1 MELII
6 VQSVNDFPSLE
17 KLLSTS
23 TDILVFDQSVMVE
36 LDKKKVKYKVIQDF
50 YSEGQYYEDVCIY
63 RKKTESFLTQLDKN
77 CETFVDFP
85 YAFSGNEHYLSTWFD
100 DLIYLEKLIQ
110 TIKNRYKKI
119 HLYATCEPE
128 RISNNRIS
136 FLQLISFGVENNIS
150 LLLEKSDKRKIQL
163 IYNSIDVY
171 FLQDKNVSH
180 KDIPY
185 KYRIS
190 FFLNRLKSYYDRKQ
204 IFKNFN
210 KDKNIRVVNKNI
222 YIFHDAYEIT
232 ALKKYLPKFN
242 FLNPITK
249 LRQDIKQEK
258 PQDIS
263 NSSIENTL
271 QSFAKDHFFYLNKYF
286 YLIISSYHLEVV
298 GRLSSFKRQFE
309 LMIKKD
315 KPCLFLLGSGTR
327 DVFDTAC
334 CHLANKY
341 SIPIIIQQHG
351 GNRIF
356 SDKAYD
362 ESLEYNKRVFKTLI
376 VQSKKDVE
384 KFQNNKT
391 KVLNMGSIQQ
401 YERNQLLYKK
411 PNKDIFFCLG
421 PDVNFSFR
429 HLLEYY
435 SVNKKHQQSL
445 DVIKT
450 AEEVFLSVD
459 IKLHPT
465 GDRFS
470 LNNYINIIK
479 NKKFKNTNI
488 IYGGSAETISRNYKL
503 IIMDFLASGVRKH
516 IFSLKIPVII
526 YDRDFDKMR
535 INDLVLSD
543 LRNRCY
549 IAKNT
554 SELLDLLNRYK
565 AGDLPSKWREDIIDN
580 YIYPVGKGNPGRNIA
595 KYIESISSNKYK
607 EDK

>member
-6 VQSVNDFPSLE
+6 VQSVNDFYSLE

-36 LDKKKVKYKVIQDF
+36 LDKNDVKYKVVQDF
-50 YSEGQYYEDVCIY
+50 YSEEQYYEDVCIY
-63 RKKTESFLTQLDKN
+63 RKKTENFLTQLDKE
-77 CETFVDFP
+77 CETIVNFP
-85 YAFSGNEHYLSTWFD
+85 YSFSGNEHYLSTWFD
-100 DLIYLEKLIQ
+100 DLMYLEKLIQ
-110 TIKNRYKKI
+110 TIQKKYKKVY
-119 HLYATCEPE
+119 LYAASEPE
-128 RISNNRIS
+128 KISNNRIS
-136 FLQLISFGVENNIS
+136 FLQLNSQKANSTIS
-150 LLLEKSDKRKIQL
+150 LELEKSDKRKIQL
-163 IYNSIDVY
+163 IYNSIDVN
-171 FLQDKNVSH
+171 FLQDKNVLH

-190 FFLNRLKSYYDRKQ
+190 CFLNRLKSYYDRKK

-210 KDKNIRVVNKNI
+210 KEKNTRVVNQNI
-222 YIFHDAYEIT
+222 YVFQDAYEIT
-232 ALKKYLPKFN
+232 ALRKYLPKFN

-263 NSSIENTL
+263 NSSIKKNL
-271 QSFAKDHFFYLNKYF
+271 QSFAKEHFFYLNKYF
-286 YLIISSYHLEVV
+286 YLIISSYNLEVV
-298 GRLSSFKRQFE
+298 GRLSSFIRQFE
-309 LMIKKD
+309 LVIKKD

-327 DVFDTAC
+327 DVFDTVC

-362 ESLEYNKRVFKTLI
+362 ESLEYNNRVFKTLI
-376 VQSKKDVE
+376 VQSKRDVE

-401 YERNQLLYKK
+401 FERNQLLYKK

-435 SVNKKHQQSL
+435 SINKKHQQSL
-445 DVIKT
+445 EVIKT

-465 GDRFS
+465 GDRLS
-470 LNNYINIIK
+470 LKNYINIIK
-479 NKKFKNTNI
+479 NKKFKKTNI
-488 IYGGSAETISRNYKL
+488 IYGGAAETISRNYKL
-503 IIMDFLASGVRKH
+503 IIMDFLASAVRKH

-543 LRNRCY
+543 LCNRCY
-549 IAKNT
+549 IARNT
-554 SELLDLLNRYK
+554 SELFDLLNRYR
-565 AGDLPSKWREDIIDN
+565 AGKLPSKWREDIIDN
-580 YIYPVGKGNPGRNIA
+580 YIYPVSKGNPGRNIA